1 MLGSNNA
8 LQLDVARRLLV
19 SDLEYAQILA
29 ISTPDDSI
37 TLVVDEAGKGWHI
50 ATTSSPSIPLEDST
64 TNEPLVTLFGQGT
77 AISAPDIIIQSNMP
91 ENMIS
96 FDQNGGLV
104 DFTQAAEITLISGES
119 TSLIR
124 VSPTTGS
131 IR

>member
-1 MLGSNNA
+1 METS
-8 LQLDVARRLLV
+8 R
-19 SDLEYAQILA
+19 SHF
-29 ISTPDDSI
+29 
-37 TLVVDEAGKGWHI
+37 VVDEAGKGWHI